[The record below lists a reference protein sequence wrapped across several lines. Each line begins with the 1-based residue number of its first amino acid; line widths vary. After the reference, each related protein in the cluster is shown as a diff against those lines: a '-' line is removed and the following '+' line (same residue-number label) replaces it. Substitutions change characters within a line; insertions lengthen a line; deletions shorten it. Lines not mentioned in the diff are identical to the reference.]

1 MLNLSP
7 SAHSA
12 HVIGAVVL
20 LLASEAST
28 PTLNVASYL
37 CMALPLRQGR
47 SATCSVQLVYLDDD
61 VRVVEDKTGD
71 LFVYTRPVVS
81 RP

>member
-1 MLNLSP
+1 
-7 SAHSA
+7 
-12 HVIGAVVL
+12 
-20 LLASEAST
+20 
-28 PTLNVASYL
+28 
-37 CMALPLRQGR
+37 MALPLRQGR